1 MSTGNGVTAQVR
13 SDGEKKF
20 VFLMNFTN
28 GKKLVLPESGK
39 AGIELEPFGVK
50 ILRSE
55 DSGKEK
61 TS

>member
-1 MSTGNGVTAQVR
+1 LVDDLPEGVTAQVR

-50 ILRSE
+50 ILRS
-55 DSGKEK
+55 
-61 TS
+61 